1 MYRFDGYHEEQWVEP
16 VALHPVGLPHASS
29 HSVRFEPSCR
39 LGGQVCLNTSRL
51 QPGVSYEVE
60 VDDLRSEVLMNLTD
74 EEIYTINE
82 TFKTFDK
89 NSDGT
94 VQKEEIEQLVR
105 ERTRERKAII
115 EEKFRSRI
123 SEPGIS
129 EDEIAAAEEAMR
141 QHLQACNEA
150 QVKQIK
156 MLVAADINNDGM
168 LSLTE
173 FMLAESW
180 WLRCTLNPAK
190 AHLF

>member
-1 MYRFDGYHEEQWVEP
+1 M
-16 VALHPVGLPHASS
+16 
-29 HSVRFEPSCR
+29 
-39 LGGQVCLNTSRL
+39 T
-51 QPGVSYEVE
+51 YEVE

-74 EEIYTINE
+74 EEMYTINE
-82 TFKTFDK
+82 TFKTFDV
-89 NSDGT
+89 NNDGT
-94 VQKEEIEQLVR
+94 VQREEIEQLVR
-105 ERTRERKAII
+105 ERTKGRKDVI
-115 EEKFRSRI
+115 EEKFQARI

-129 EDEIAAAEEAMR
+129 QDEIEAAEEAKR

-150 QVKQIK
+150 QVKQLK
-156 MLVAADINNDGM
+156 MLTAADINSDGM